1 MTAENFAEYA
11 GRGSALA
18 MRAELGMRLD

>member
-1 MTAENFAEYA
+1 MTAENFAEDA